1 MISLS
6 FLRKAFPIFSNML
19 LYPHRIRGDLPET
32 EEPANKMKSRRMPPI
47 NAQPRKEKKIPMQI
61 MTFPLSREVDLGI
74 RMTEIRRIDALM
86 GSAGPGLPH
95 TFFPQE
101 WFGLAIPDSL
111 DGLKGISLSSY
122 REALVAVPRIGR
134 ILRLQ
139 DPESAGIPHPEHP
152 FLSRHKTLEGSETW
166 LLDIPLL
173 RQEFSGEL
181 PRKEVAGESSDLFQ
195 QVGQTARD
203 IQRVLSLSS
212 SMVDSL
218 KFMEGK
224 IPETSQGLGV
234 ISQMTE
240 DAAHK
245 LMNILE
251 RLLEDHNRI
260 RALISPLSGSKA
272 PIKPA
277 VDEITEILD
286 RSDEGIMHG
295 FEAMA
300 FQDLVGQNIKLIGSH
315 LKELES
321 RLVRILIET
330 SPDTIRND
338 EKTDPPSPSS
348 PASSPGE
355 TLKGV
360 GAQGDIDQNT
370 VDQLLS
376 EFGF

>member
-1 MISLS
+1 MS
-6 FLRKAFPIFSNML
+6 
-19 LYPHRIRGDLPET
+19 RINGQTKP
-32 EEPANKMKSRRMPPI
+32 
-47 NAQPRKEKKIPMQI
+47 EKKIQMQI

-74 RMTEIRRIDALM
+74 RMTEIRRIEAL
-86 GSAGPGLPH
+86 GENSDPGESRLYFPH
-95 TFFPQE
+95 D
-101 WFGLAIPDSL
+101 WFAIPRPDRLS
-111 DGLKGISLSSY
+111 GLKGIFLSSW
-122 REALVAVPRIGR
+122 RDALIAVPRIGR
-134 ILRLQ
+134 ILRLS
-139 DPESAGIPHPEHP
+139 DPTIPGELHTDHP
-152 FLSRHKTLEGSETW
+152 FLSRHKTVEGPESW
-166 LLDIPLL
+166 VLDIPLL
-173 RQEFSGEL
+173 RRHLSGEESSGS
-181 PRKEVAGESSDLFQ
+181 PPERQAGESSELFQ

-224 IPETSQGLGV
+224 LPETSQGLGV

-251 RLLEDHNRI
+251 SLLEDHNRI
-260 RALISPLSGSKA
+260 RSLTRSPTA
-272 PIKPA
+272 PSPDQIA
-277 VDEITEILD
+277 GILD
-286 RSDEGIMHG
+286 GADERIMHG

-300 FQDLVGQNIKLIGSH
+300 FQDLVGQNIKLIGNH
-315 LKELES
+315 LKELEA

-330 SPDTIRND
+330 SPEANR
-338 EKTDPPSPSS
+338 SPED
-348 PASSPGE
+348 ASSALAPAPPPDQ

-360 GAQGDIDQNT
+360 GARGDIDQNT

>member
-1 MISLS
+1 M
-6 FLRKAFPIFSNML
+6 RVTT
-19 LYPHRIRGDLPET
+19 Y
-32 EEPANKMKSRRMPPI
+32 SRMSGI
-47 NAQPRKEKKIPMQI
+47 NGQTKTEKKIPMQI

-74 RMTEIRRIDALM
+74 RMTEIRRIETLRENSD
-86 GSAGPGLPH
+86 PGEARL
-95 TFFPQE
+95 FFPHD
-101 WFGLAIPDSL
+101 WFDLPRPDKL
-111 DGLKGISLSSY
+111 TGLKGIFLSSY
-122 REALVAVPRIGR
+122 REALIAVPRIGR
-134 ILRLQ
+134 ILRLA
-139 DPESAGIPHPEHP
+139 DPSLSGTLHADHS
-152 FLSRHKTLEGSETW
+152 FLSKHKTVEGPEFW
-166 LLDIPLL
+166 VLDIPLL
-173 RQEFSGEL
+173 RNQFSGEG
-181 PRKEVAGESSDLFQ
+181 PAVPVPDRQTGEASELFQ
-195 QVGQTARD
+195 QMGQTARD

-224 IPETSQGLGV
+224 LPETSQGLGV

-251 RLLEDHNRI
+251 SLLEDHNQI
-260 RALISPLSGSKA
+260 RAIAQSKDGPSPDRIAG
-272 PIKPA
+272 
-277 VDEITEILD
+277 ILD
-286 RSDEGIMHG
+286 EADERIMHG

-330 SPDTIRND
+330 SPEANRSGD
-338 EKTDPPSPSS
+338 ESGTSSSAATPPSTP
-348 PASSPGE
+348 

-360 GAQGDIDQNT
+360 GAHGDIDQNT

>member
-1 MISLS
+1 MN
-6 FLRKAFPIFSNML
+6 F
-19 LYPHRIRGDLPET
+19 
-32 EEPANKMKSRRMPPI
+32 RRMPPI
-47 NAQPRKEKKIPMQI
+47 NTQPRKEKKIPMQI

-74 RMTEIRRIDALM
+74 RMTEIRRIEALK
-86 GSAGPGLPH
+86 GPAETGPSR
-95 TFFPQE
+95 TFLPQE
-101 WFGLAIPDSL
+101 WFALPIPDSL

-122 REALVAVPRIGR
+122 REALIAVPRIGR

-139 DPESAGIPHPEHP
+139 DPELTGTPHPERP
-152 FLSRHKTLEGSETW
+152 FLSRHKTLEGPESW

-173 RQEFSGEL
+173 RKEFSGE
-181 PRKEVAGESSDLFQ
+181 PVRKDKRAGDSSDLFQ

-203 IQRVLSLSS
+203 IQRVLSLST

-251 RLLEDHNRI
+251 TLLEDHNRI
-260 RALISPLSGSKA
+260 RALISSLSGSKA
-272 PIKPA
+272 PIKPS
-277 VDEITEILD
+277 VNEIKEILD
-286 RSDEGIMHG
+286 RSDEGIMNG

-330 SPDTIRND
+330 SPDTIRN
-338 EKTDPPSPSS
+338 EEETTPPS

>member
-1 MISLS
+1 
-6 FLRKAFPIFSNML
+6 
-19 LYPHRIRGDLPET
+19 
-32 EEPANKMKSRRMPPI
+32 
-47 NAQPRKEKKIPMQI
+47 MQI

-74 RMTEIRRIDALM
+74 RMTEIRRIEALK
-86 GSAGPGLPH
+86 GPAETGPPR
-95 TFFPQE
+95 TFLPQE
-101 WFGLAIPDSL
+101 WFALPIPDSL

-122 REALVAVPRIGR
+122 REALIAVPRIGR

-139 DPESAGIPHPEHP
+139 DPELTGTPHPERP
-152 FLSRHKTLEGSETW
+152 FLSRHKTLEGPESW

-173 RQEFSGEL
+173 RKEFSGE
-181 PRKEVAGESSDLFQ
+181 PVRKDKRAGDSSDLFQ

-203 IQRVLSLSS
+203 IQRVLSLST

-251 RLLEDHNRI
+251 TLLEDHNRI
-260 RALISPLSGSKA
+260 RTLISPLSGSKA
-272 PIKPA
+272 PIRPS
-277 VDEITEILD
+277 VNEIKEILD

-330 SPDTIRND
+330 SPDTIRN
-338 EKTDPPSPSS
+338 EEETTPPSPSS

>member
-1 MISLS
+1 
-6 FLRKAFPIFSNML
+6 
-19 LYPHRIRGDLPET
+19 
-32 EEPANKMKSRRMPPI
+32 
-47 NAQPRKEKKIPMQI
+47 MQI

-74 RMTEIRRIDALM
+74 RMTEIRRIEALK
-86 GSAGPGLPH
+86 GPAETGPSR
-95 TFFPQE
+95 TFLPQE
-101 WFGLAIPDSL
+101 WFALPIPDSL

-122 REALVAVPRIGR
+122 REALIAVPRIGR

-139 DPESAGIPHPEHP
+139 DPELTGTPHPERP
-152 FLSRHKTLEGSETW
+152 FLSRHKTLEGPESW

-173 RQEFSGEL
+173 RKEFSGE
-181 PRKEVAGESSDLFQ
+181 PVRKDKRAGDSSDLFQ

-203 IQRVLSLSS
+203 IQRVLSLST

-224 IPETSQGLGV
+224 LPETSHGLEV

-245 LMNILE
+245 LMNTLESVMEEHESIRKILS
-251 RLLEDHNRI
+251 DGQI
-260 RALISPLSGSKA
+260 KKA
-272 PIKPA
+272 DQKTQI
-277 VDEITEILD
+277 EEILA
-286 RSDEGIMHG
+286 SADERIMHG

-300 FQDLVGQNIKLIGSH
+300 FQDLVGQNIKLIGGH
-315 LKELES
+315 LRDLES
-321 RLVRILIET
+321 RLVQILIET
-330 SPDTIRND
+330 NQAPTNDSADTPVTKAAQENPD
-338 EKTDPPSPSS
+338 PSPAAKSS
-348 PASSPGE
+348 AATSE

-360 GAQGDIDQNT
+360 GATGDIDQSA

>member
-1 MISLS
+1 
-6 FLRKAFPIFSNML
+6 
-19 LYPHRIRGDLPET
+19 
-32 EEPANKMKSRRMPPI
+32 MKFRRMPPI
-47 NAQPRKEKKIPMQI
+47 NAQPRKEKKTPMQI

-74 RMTEIRRIDALM
+74 RMTEIRRIEALK
-86 GSAGPGLPH
+86 GSAETSQPHH

-101 WFGLAIPDSL
+101 WFGLATPDSL

-122 REALVAVPRIGR
+122 REPLIAVPRIGR
-134 ILRLQ
+134 ILRLK
-139 DPESAGIPHPEHP
+139 DPESAGSPHPEHT

-173 RQEFSGEL
+173 RQEFSGET
-181 PRKEVAGESSDLFQ
+181 PRKDKVAGESSDLFQ

-203 IQRVLSLSS
+203 IQRVLSLSA

-286 RSDEGIMHG
+286 RSDERIMHG

-338 EKTDPPSPSS
+338 EKMAPPLPSS